1 METEKI
7 VYAIQNKEGLYATY
21 GRSEFHK
28 DLRFAR
34 LYKSKKTALKYYF
47 NNKGDYENLTLIGLE
62 IKEISRENLN
72 AKEFEEN
79 KKEV

>member
-7 VYAIQNKEGLYATY
+7 VYAIQNKDGLFATY

-34 LYKSKKTALKYYF
+34 LYKSKKTALQHYF
-47 NNKGDYENLTLIGLE
+47 NNKGEYKGLTLVGIQ
-62 IKEISRENLN
+62 IKIVNEEKLN
-72 AKEFEEN
+72 PEDFSEYN
-79 KKEV
+79 G